1 MRPMS
6 TLTPQQRAALGDAAR
21 LDDDALRAQCD
32 ESFFVASGPGGQHR
46 NKTSTAVRL
55 VHRPSGVQVTA
66 TERRSQLLNRAEALE
81 RLRDRLKALAFVPE
95 VRKATR
101 VPRSAKR
108 RRLADKRHHA
118 ERKQDRKGDW

>member
-1 MRPMS
+1 MP
-6 TLTPQQRAALGDAAR
+6 TPTPQEREALARAVA
-21 LDDDALRAQCD
+21 LDDDALRSECE

-66 TERRSQLLNRAEALE
+66 TERRSQLMNREAALE
-81 RLRDRLKALAFVPE
+81 RLRDRLRELAFVPE

-101 VPRSAKR
+101 VPRGAKR

-118 ERKQDRKGDW
+118 ERKQARKGDW